1 MKEGAAI
8 MQNIVDKLE
17 ALVADTAHGNT
28 QRFRHSRST
37 YEPRD
42 LLDVRSPTRRFV
54 VMPTGSRDLTGFL
67 GQEGA
72 MTSVQQTFDV
82 AIAFAQGKNAHE
94 LYQRIVEDVDQIG
107 RELMKTSNF
116 DSVNTGLENRIV
128 TSYSIEIGSQEGAA
142 ALVTI
147 PVECRYTPT
156 YA

>member
-1 MKEGAAI
+1 MKEAAEI
-8 MQNIVDKLE
+8 MQNIVEKLE
-17 ALVADTAHGNT
+17 ALIADTSHGNT
-28 QRFRHSRST
+28 KRFRHSRST

-42 LLDVRSPTRRFV
+42 LLDIRSPTRRFV
-54 VMPTGSRDLTGFL
+54 VMPTGSRELSNFL

-72 MTSVQQTFDV
+72 MTSVIQSFDL

-107 RELMKTSNF
+107 REMMKTANF
-116 DSVNTGLENRIV
+116 DSGTTGLENRIV
-128 TSYSIEIGSQEGAA
+128 SSYSIEIGSQEGAA

-147 PVECRYTPT
+147 PIECRYTPT

>member
-1 MKEGAAI
+1 
-8 MQNIVDKLE
+8 
-17 ALVADTAHGNT
+17 
-28 QRFRHSRST
+28 
-37 YEPRD
+37 
-42 LLDVRSPTRRFV
+42 
-54 VMPTGSRDLTGFL
+54 
-67 GQEGA
+67 

-128 TSYSIEIGSQEGAA
+128 TSYSIEIGSQEWAA